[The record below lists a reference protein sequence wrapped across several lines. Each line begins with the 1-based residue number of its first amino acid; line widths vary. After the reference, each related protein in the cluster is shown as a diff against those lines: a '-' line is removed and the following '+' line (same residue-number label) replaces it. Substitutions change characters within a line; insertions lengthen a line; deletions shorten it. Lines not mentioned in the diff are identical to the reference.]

1 MTAVIHVCLGLGI
14 PYRSISPTLSVNP
27 GFRCDPW
34 NMSSAVPHS
43 LCYNSLRKQTSVKVF
58 LSKIFP
64 FRKQPQGFCLLSA
77 GKTISCAEGPIPPH
91 PALREGWKEGEG
103 LCCLHGAV
111 ASAAFQRGKPEP
123 CVSLARIPSPVGAG
137 ASCLLPSSPAVQ
149 QSVSAEVLE
158 NVR

>member
-58 LSKIFP
+58 PSKIFP
-64 FRKQPQGFCLLSA
+64 FRKQPKGFCLLSA

-91 PALREGWKEGEG
+91 PALRKAERKEKDCVVCTELWPRPPSRGEN
-103 LCCLHGAV
+103 L
-111 ASAAFQRGKPEP
+111 
-123 CVSLARIPSPVGAG
+123 SPV
-137 ASCLLPSSPAVQ
+137 CPLLASPALWVQ
-149 QSVSAEVLE
+149 VPAASFPPPQQYSGL
-158 NVR
+158 